1 MSVAWTDQ
9 HFTYGVA
16 PRNVYWETTS
26 ACDLACAHC
35 RAEASPERSPDELST
50 EQARQLIR
58 DIRGMGSMLILTGG
72 DPLKREDLFELI
84 AYARELGVPVSIT
97 PSATPLL
104 TARVMQRFHEL
115 GVAALGLSL
124 DGPNAEVHD
133 EFRRIA
139 GTFERTLDALGWARE
154 QRLPVQINTTV
165 TAHTAATLP
174 DLFRLLSEKQAPPVR
189 RWSLFLV
196 IPVGR
201 GMTLNGLSP
210 ERVDR
215 LLEWVYD
222 VARDAPFHT
231 SLVEAPLYR
240 RYWLE
245 RRVAEGS
252 RLDDLLQHAR
262 HMGFGVRDGNGVVFV
277 SQRGDV
283 YPSGFLPLRLGNV
296 LERPLSEIYRGTE
309 LDRLRDMDRLQG
321 RCGRCEFRWICGGS
335 RARAYAVTGDPLG
348 SDPVCSYEPQAL
360 SA

>member
-1 MSVAWTDQ
+1 MSVPWTDQ
-9 HFTYGVA
+9 RFTYGVA

-58 DIRGMGSMLILTGG
+58 DIRRMGSMLILTGG
-72 DPLKREDLFELI
+72 DPLKRQDLFELI

-97 PSATPLL
+97 PSTTPLL
-104 TARVMQRFHEL
+104 TAKVMKRFREL

-124 DGPNAEVHD
+124 DGPSASVHD
-133 EFRRIA
+133 AFRRIP
-139 GTFERTLDALGWARE
+139 GTFERALAALSWARE
-154 QRLPVQINTTV
+154 EQLPVQVNTTV
-165 TAHTAATLP
+165 TAQTAVRLP
-174 DLFRLLSEKQAPPVR
+174 ELFRLLSQEHAPPVR

-201 GMTLNGLSP
+201 GLTLAGLSP
-210 ERVDR
+210 KRVDQ
-215 LLEWVYD
+215 LLEWVYE

-245 RRVAEGS
+245 RRVAEGAS
-252 RLDDLLQHAR
+252 LDELLRHAR

-277 SQRGDV
+277 SQRGEV
-283 YPSGFLPLRLGNV
+283 YPSGFLPLSMGNV
-296 LERPLSEIYRGTE
+296 LERPLPDIYRGADFE
-309 LDRLRDMDRLQG
+309 RLRDMDRLDG
-321 RCGRCEFRWICGGS
+321 PCGRCEFRWICGGS
-335 RARAYAVTGDPLG
+335 RARAYAVTGNPLG

>member
-1 MSVAWTDQ
+1 MPPSLMDQ
-9 HFTYGVA
+9 RFSYDVA

-35 RAEASPERSPDELST
+35 RAEASPQRSPDELST
-50 EQARQLIR
+50 EQAQQLIR
-58 DIRGMGSMLILTGG
+58 DIRRMGSMLILTGG

-84 AYARELGVPVSIT
+84 AYARGLGVPVSIT

-104 TARVMQRFHEL
+104 TSRVMQRFHEL

-124 DGPNAEVHD
+124 DGPNAAVHD
-133 EFRRIA
+133 AFRRIE
-139 GTFERTLDALGWARE
+139 GTFERTLDALSWARE
-154 QRLPVQINTTV
+154 QHLPVQINTTV
-165 TAHTAATLP
+165 TAQTAATLP
-174 DLFRLLSEKQAPPVR
+174 ELFRLLSESQAPPVR

-201 GMTLNGLSP
+201 GLSLAGLSP
-210 ERVDR
+210 ERVDQ
-215 LLEWVYD
+215 LLEWVYE
-222 VARDAPFHT
+222 VASDAPFHT

-245 RRVAEGS
+245 RRVAEGATLS
-252 RLDDLLQHAR
+252 ELLRRAR

-283 YPSGFLPLRLGNV
+283 YPSGFLPLRVGNV
-296 LERPLSEIYRGTE
+296 LERPLPDIYQGAE
-309 LDRLRDMDRLQG
+309 LARLRDMDRLRG
-321 RCGRCEFRWICGGS
+321 PCGRCEFRWICGGS
-335 RARAYAVTGDPLG
+335 RARAYAVSGDPLG
-348 SDPVCSYEPQAL
+348 SDPVCSYEPKAL